1 MRAHTLTD
9 TEIDGGPTTGRTK
22 PTKAGTTYPPRWI
35 RLPSKGRCPE
45 TGFTRPSLYALIASG
60 QVKTACIR
68 RPGTVRGQRFIF
80 LPSLLSLLDRAAT
93 EEAGR
98 LASKASV
105 KG

>member
-9 TEIDGGPTTGRTK
+9 AEIDGSTTKRT
-22 PTKAGTTYPPRWI
+22 TRAKAGDTYPPRWI

-45 TGFTRPSLYALIASG
+45 TGFTRPALYALIASG

-68 RPGTVRGQRFIF
+68 RPGTVRGQRFIY

-93 EEAGR
+93 EEADR
-98 LASKASV
+98 LASKARV